1 MPTLESIAAQVV
13 ASVGGEIGYPLVA
26 EWVKA
31 RYQQVATRVKLKHL
45 RQLGQ
50 VNIPAAISIGTATV
64 AKGSDA
70 IALSGLTASTLPQ
83 NIAGW
88 FIRVE
93 TVWYEVLEWSPTN
106 TATDFQL
113 RIKSPYTESVLLSG
127 AAYTLVS
134 RYTPV
139 DPRAAWLGNSW
150 VHARHRRP
158 LTRTTMDRLN
168 LLAPYR
174 PLVGTGG
181 PLWVAEG
188 PEINGVK
195 TVEVYPYTTTLE
207 ALFYVYWQDVP
218 EVSLTEELSTR
229 MKPYAL
235 KEGALIDCYRYLM
248 NQALQKDKVEV
259 AGFYRNEMRTQETMW
274 ERYFKELVQS
284 DQGEED
290 GQMILKTLRG
300 NHGSGDIKNARDQ
313 IWSTR

>member
-50 VNIPAAISIGTATV
+50 VNIPAAITTGTATAV
-64 AKGSDA
+64 RGLDFIAISDV
-70 IALSGLTASTLPQ
+70 TAAAFPPSL
-83 NIAGW
+83 AGW

-93 TVWYEVLEWSPTN
+93 TVWHEVLDYMP
-106 TATDFQL
+106 TATSTVYHIRL
-113 RIKSPYTESVLLSG
+113 KAPYTESVGVTGS
-127 AAYTLVS
+127 AYTLVS

-181 PLWVAEG
+181 PQWIAEG

-195 TVEVYPYTTTLE
+195 TVEVYPYTTTVE

-218 EVSLTEELSTR
+218 EVSLTEELSAR

-248 NQALQKDKVEV
+248 NQALQKDKVDV

-313 IWSTR
+313 VWSTR

>member
-1 MPTLESIAAQVV
+1 MPTLESIASQVV
-13 ASVGGEIGYPLVA
+13 ASINGEIGYPMVA

-50 VNIPAAISIGTATV
+50 VNIPAAITTGTATA

-70 IALSGLTASTLPQ
+70 IALSGLTTTTLPLSLS
-83 NIAGW
+83 GW
-88 FIRVE
+88 FIRIE
-93 TVWYEVLEWSPTN
+93 TVWYEVLDYQATTSP
-106 TATDFQL
+106 TDFQL
-113 RIKSPYTESVLLSG
+113 RLKSAYTESTYLTG
-127 AAYTLVS
+127 QAYTLVS
-134 RYTPV
+134 RYTPI
-139 DPRAAWLGNSW
+139 DPRASWLGNSW

-195 TVEVYPYTTTLE
+195 TVEVYPYTVSLE

-235 KEGALIDCYRYLM
+235 KEGALIDCYRFLM
-248 NQALQKDKVEV
+248 NRALQKDKVDV
-259 AGFYRNEMRTQETMW
+259 AGFYRNEMRTQETKW
-274 ERYFKELVQS
+274 EQYFKELVLA

-290 GQMILKTLRG
+290 GQMILRTLRG
-300 NHGSGDIKNARDQ
+300 NVGSGDIKNARDQ
-313 IWSTR
+313 VWSTR